1 MKEHEIESIY
11 TGYFHFNGAILPMHQ
26 AIVASGENA
35 IYLHHMAFTRQIQDG
50 DLILV
55 DTGCEYMG
63 YTTDI
68 ARTWPANGKY
78 SKSQKMIYE
87 IVLKTHKICLEKVK
101 PYVKFR
107 DIHETAVMELTKG
120 LIELKI
126 INESL
131 EDAINNESYK
141 KYFMHYIGHFIG
153 LDGHDSLT
161 TNREEIT
168 LTPGMTITIEP
179 GLYISDEKDIPE
191 IFRNIGIR
199 IEDNLLITET
209 GMINLSKDLP
219 IEIEEIENLMIK

>member
-1 MKEHEIESIY
+1 
-11 TGYFHFNGAILPMHQ
+11 MHQ

-87 IVLKTHKICLEKVK
+87 IVLRTHKICLEKVK

-107 DIHETAVMELTKG
+107 DIHETAVKEFV
-120 LIELKI
+120 E
-126 INESL
+126 
-131 EDAINNESYK
+131 
-141 KYFMHYIGHFIG
+141 
-153 LDGHDSLT
+153 
-161 TNREEIT
+161 
-168 LTPGMTITIEP
+168 
-179 GLYISDEKDIPE
+179 
-191 IFRNIGIR
+191 
-199 IEDNLLITET
+199 
-209 GMINLSKDLP
+209 
-219 IEIEEIENLMIK
+219 